1 MSIQAPPN
9 LSPGVLPQII
19 AAGINDWGGVS
30 PVTPDYVN
38 PEAPWPHLERLAA
51 ETAAAGKFLEQ
62 RLIVYLSYVVEG
74 VRWLDAGV
82 GGVVLRL
89 SNTTTFARHDN

>member
-1 MSIQAPPN
+1 M
-9 LSPGVLPQII
+9 I

-30 PVTPDYVN
+30 PLTPDYVN

-62 RLIVYLSYVVEG
+62 RLTVYGLFTHPRLVLCLLRVVSGESRESG
-74 VRWLDAGV
+74 SKDPL
-82 GGVVLRL
+82 
-89 SNTTTFARHDN
+89 